1 MPRDPD
7 LSKATAIFSHDGAYM
22 CSNIRPIMT
31 TRTTERTSSKAWPMI
46 ALIWFL
52 LLCFAPDPRPL
63 ATPDWS
69 IEAVKSALGLQ
80 DAAARVV
87 AAISLGML
95 LLGILGMLWM
105 RAFGGRRFDR
115 RSLIALGLAPVLG
128 IITLWISRGYF
139 PIAAQLK
146 LAVVATLAGALA
158 MLLLRRNWIAGIAL
172 LALLGLTYG
181 LLTSYKVGDDLVQAT
196 RKQVAHLLQLAPSVP
211 DGDEA
216 FLSLTRAGFA
226 LAAERSASGDPVL
239 ENQAAVLA
247 LALALGDEKLA
258 QVADRYVDPEKIP
271 LCEPLRARTTLHGRA
286 DWSRHFWVSAG
297 LVVLSGSERS
307 LNVGIIKELKDANPG
322 GSGFSFGDLTAD
334 GAGQQFATVATRDVS
349 AAVSMQERLKGAIA
363 ASDLMPDARD
373 LPEGITADDF
383 HEHYGGAG
391 GARTDSLVRVIRL
404 RLDGCALLR

>member
-1 MPRDPD
+1 M
-7 LSKATAIFSHDGAYM
+7 ATATFSRDGTDRRF
-22 CSNIRPIMT
+22 NIRHTMT

-63 ATPDWS
+63 ATPAWS
-69 IEAVKSALGLQ
+69 IAAVKSALGLQ

-87 AAISLGML
+87 AAIALGMV

-115 RSLIALGLAPVLG
+115 RSLTALGLAPLLG

-181 LLTSYKVGDDLVQAT
+181 LLTNYKVSDDLVQAT

-216 FLSLTRAGFA
+216 FLSLTRAGFT

-247 LALALGDEKLA
+247 LALVLGDEKLA
-258 QVADRYVDPEKIP
+258 QVADRYVDPGKIP
-271 LCEPLRARTTLHGRA
+271 LCEQLRARTTLHGRA

-297 LVVLSGSERS
+297 LVVLSDSERS
-307 LNVGIIKELKDANPG
+307 LNVGIIKELKDTNPG

-334 GAGQQFATVATRDVS
+334 GAGQQFALATTRDVPS
-349 AAVSMQERLKGAIA
+349 AVAMQQRVQGAFA

-373 LPEGITADDF
+373 LPEGITANDF
-383 HEHYGGAG
+383 HEYYGGAG
-391 GARTDSLVRVIRL
+391 GARTDSLVQVIRQ
-404 RLDGCALLR
+404 RLEATPLLH